1 MTWLISLLILLLF
14 SSAPA
19 QEAEKLRESREK
31 MVKQQI
37 KGRGVRDASVLKAM
51 ATVQRHLFVPASQAG
66 EAYSDRPLPIGY
78 GQTIS
83 QPYMVAYMTEVIK
96 PGPSAKA
103 LEVGTGSG
111 YQAAVLAE
119 IMQQVYTIEIVPE
132 LGKAAAK
139 RLRDLGYEN
148 VQVKVADGYHGWQ
161 DNGPFD
167 AIVVTA
173 AAEYVPPP
181 LIDQLK
187 EGGRMV
193 IPIGSPFMTQ
203 MLMLVEKKKGKAV
216 TRSLMPVVFVPFTRK
231 H

>member
-1 MTWLISLLILLLF
+1 MYWLIFVLILLLC

-19 QEAEKLRESREK
+19 QEAEQLRERREK

-119 IMQQVYTIEIVPE
+119 IMQQVYT
-132 LGKAAAK
+132 
-139 RLRDLGYEN
+139 
-148 VQVKVADGYHGWQ
+148 H
-161 DNGPFD
+161 
-167 AIVVTA
+167 
-173 AAEYVPPP
+173 
-181 LIDQLK
+181 
-187 EGGRMV
+187 
-193 IPIGSPFMTQ
+193 
-203 MLMLVEKKKGKAV
+203 
-216 TRSLMPVVFVPFTRK
+216 
-231 H
+231 

>member
-1 MTWLISLLILLLF
+1 MSWLISLLILLLF

-19 QEAEKLRESREK
+19 QEAEQLRERREK

-148 VQVKVADGYHGWQ
+148 VQVKVADGYHGWKE
-161 DNGPFD
+161 NGPFD